1 MIQNQIA
8 ECIVEVDLS
17 RDDATESQRMIQNQI
32 AEGIVEAAFR
42 VHRHF
47 GPGLLE
53 NAYEACLAHELLDMG
68 FNVEKQ
74 VALPLVY
81 REVKLDAGY
90 RLDLWVER
98 RVIIEVKAVA
108 DLHPVHFAQMITY
121 LKLTGNGLG
130 LIINFHS
137 SLLKDG
143 IRRVVNNLR
152 EE

>member
-1 MIQNQIA
+1 MS
-8 ECIVEVDLS
+8 E
-17 RDDATESQRMIQNQI
+17 NQI